1 MVGTSESFDVY
12 VSDGVLLE
20 VHRGPHMAVAQT
32 HGVDW
37 TCPPLVN
44 VHPETFVALTKFE
57 AKTPLATA
65 GPVISAST
73 RYERYGWVVPAVFV
87 ALVIVTIWL
96 VCR

>member
-1 MVGTSESFDVY
+1 MN
-12 VSDGVLLE
+12 
-20 VHRGPHMAVAQT
+20 VAQT

-73 RYERYGWVVPAVFV
+73 RYEHYGWIVPVAFVIGLFAVV
-87 ALVIVTIWL
+87 WL